1 MQEEFDG
8 ERIAGIVD
16 RLLKG
21 ESLAQASDIP
31 QEDTESVF
39 EQAMELYSQGR
50 YGDAEKLFRLLCLI
64 VHDDSRFWMGLGA
77 CLQGLARYADA
88 VDAYSLAAFV
98 TGMKDPLPLLY
109 GSKCHLLNGD
119 RENAV
124 GGLQTVLLFCD
135 AGSPEDEACAAE
147 ARRLLALLGAPEETE
162 DGSDASAAE

>member
-39 EQAMELYSQGR
+39 DQAMELYSQGR

-88 VDAYSLAAFV
+88 VDAYPEPICLAREE
-98 TGMKDPLPLLY
+98 
-109 GSKCHLLNGD
+109 GD
-119 RENAV
+119 RE
-124 GGLQTVLLFCD
+124 
-135 AGSPEDEACAAE
+135 EAANLTAILPVILE
-147 ARRLLALLGAPEETE
+147 QNDFAKTW
-162 DGSDASAAE
+162 SDVWWYKLKSGTGV